1 MKNGRCVK
9 PTTSRGN
16 NSYRTENSDP
26 KRVSTALQ
34 LNSTWYMLNIHTA
47 LSVYTNCPNKFTVL
61 FEDVLLKYKFC
72 VFISS
77 GNLTILFM
85 QI

>member
-26 KRVSTALQ
+26 KRVSTAL
-34 LNSTWYMLNIHTA
+34 
-47 LSVYTNCPNKFTVL
+47 
-61 FEDVLLKYKFC
+61 
-72 VFISS
+72 
-77 GNLTILFM
+77 
-85 QI
+85 